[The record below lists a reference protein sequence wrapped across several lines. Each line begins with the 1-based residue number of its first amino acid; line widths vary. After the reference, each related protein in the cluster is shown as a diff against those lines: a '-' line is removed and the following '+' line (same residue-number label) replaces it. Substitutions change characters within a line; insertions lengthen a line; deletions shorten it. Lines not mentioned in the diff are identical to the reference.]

1 MNWWTE
7 EITNPKAYEKALTE
21 ATTPLSIDRDKQEG
35 EFNGASNTR
44 PEPYHTTLEKCP
56 CGAHG
61 KPEHPCKHMY
71 RLAME
76 LGLMP
81 GSFKT
86 DKAQIRISAYQ
97 RKSGFTLD
105 EFVARIESVSEEAQ
119 LALRAYLRKSTCK
132 PIVYKSLKRDL
143 PLFAELVKAGIMTAC
158 DEPGRFALSEDA
170 LDECHRA
177 NTYLMYKYECV
188 NTQYDKTMPP
198 DCPYGAKHVE
208 QIDPE
213 TGEITYMLMFKNP
226 EIDALLT
233 KYECNRL
240 NPPVRLTLRD
250 DGGYDYYCEVE

>member
-7 EITNPKAYEKALTE
+7 EITNPKAYEKALTA

-71 RLAME
+71 RLAIE

-158 DEPGRFALSEDA
+158 DEPGRFTLSEDA
-170 LDECHRA
+170 LSECRRA
-177 NTYLMYKYECV
+177 NTYLMCKYEYV
-188 NTQYDKTMPP
+188 NEQYDETMPP
-198 DCPYGAKHVE
+198 NCPYGAAPVA
-208 QIDPE
+208 QADPE
-213 TGEITYMLMFKNP
+213 TGEIIYVMLFTNTKI
-226 EIDALLT
+226 EGLLN
-233 KYECNRL
+233 KYNCNRL
-240 NPPVRLTLRD
+240 NPPVPVEILP
-250 DGGYDYYCEVE
+250 DGHWTWVEK

>member
-7 EITNPKAYEKALTE
+7 EITNPKAYEKALTA

-35 EFNGASNTR
+35 EFNGASNTK

-81 GSFKT
+81 GNFKT
-86 DKAQIRISAYQ
+86 DKAQIRTSAYQ

-105 EFVARIESVSEEAQ
+105 EFVARIENVSEEAQ

-132 PIVYKSLKRDL
+132 PIAYKSLKRDL

-158 DEPGRFALSEDA
+158 GEPGRFTLSEDA
-170 LDECHRA
+170 LSECRRA
-177 NTYLMYKYECV
+177 NTYLMCKYEYV
-188 NTQYDKTMPP
+188 NEQYDETMPP
-198 DCPYGAKHVE
+198 DCPYGAEPVE
-208 QIDPE
+208 CADIE
-213 TGEITYMLMFKNP
+213 TGEIAYMMMFKNP

-240 NPPVRLTLRD
+240 NPPLLVEQLP
-250 DGGYDYYCEVE
+250 DGRWAWVEE